1 MNLREIAKKAGVS
14 SATVSYVINGRHN
27 KVSQETIAKVQKI
40 IAENNY
46 ELNATARSL
55 ASRKSKI
62 IGVVVPNISEEANF
76 FINPYDAHVLA
87 LLEQYI
93 RKKGYFMMIRC
104 VVQCKDAIALL
115 SSWNADGI
123 IFFGTFRD
131 EIAEI
136 QRSLTVPA
144 VFIDAYADDLD
155 IVSVGIDD
163 YKGGYLAA
171 QYLLDKGH
179 RSIAIVGPG
188 AYYPGVIRE
197 RYDGFCAA
205 CEQRNVLIPD
215 DHLFLSNTLYQSGV
229 AAGQEIAASEKNF
242 TAVWV
247 MSDIVAFGVM
257 DGLRLCGKAVPED
270 ISVMGF
276 DNLPEC
282 SYSHPKLT
290 TIAQNIEE
298 KALRAGDALFKM
310 LSDEEVTVRSDKID
324 VELIERQSVIQNP
337 EN

>member
-55 ASRKSKI
+55 ASKKSKI
-62 IGVVVPNISEEANF
+62 IGVVVPNISDQDNF
-76 FINPYDAHVLA
+76 FINPYDAHMLA
-87 LLEQYI
+87 LLEQFI
-93 RKKGYFMMIRC
+93 RKRGYFMMIRC
-104 VVQCKDAIALL
+104 VNRCKDAIALL

-136 QRSLTVPA
+136 QRSLTVPS

-179 RSIAIVGPG
+179 RSIALVGPDVH
-188 AYYPGVIRE
+188 YPGVIRE
-197 RYDGFCAA
+197 RYRGFCDA
-205 CEQRNVLIPD
+205 CKQRNVSAPEGN
-215 DHLFLSNTLYQSGV
+215 LFLATTLYQSGV
-229 AAGQEIAASEKNF
+229 AAGREIAASEKNF

-310 LSDEEVTVRSDKID
+310 LGDEEVTARNEKID